1 MEGREGREGV
11 LGLWMGYRF
20 IRVTEIIDAAG
31 LLEETAIFT
40 ATYLKDLNY
49 RHKQLYLAGL
59 RAQENSR
66 RIFDDRKKDN
76 CRCVISQRKNYNIV
90 IIEILVM
97 QKDPGKIHNS

>member
-1 MEGREGREGV
+1 MKRRRGVEGRRQGKEAAQ
-11 LGLWMGYRF
+11 GLRKAYRF

-59 RAQENSR
+59 RLR
-66 RIFDDRKKDN
+66 RILAG
-76 CRCVISQRKNYNIV
+76 SLM
-90 IIEILVM
+90 IE
-97 QKDPGKIHNS
+97 KR